1 MASTVAE
8 RIAAIEKEC
17 QGVWGTSGITSWER
31 DRLTEWKVRTFLT
44 EKQERVLQQI
54 EVKAGL
60 READEACAQG
70 TDV

>member
-1 MASTVAE
+1 MTIAE

-17 QGVWGTSGITSWER
+17 AGVWGTSGITSWER
-31 DRLTEWKVRTFLT
+31 DRLAEWKARTFLT

-60 READEACAQG
+60 REGED
-70 TDV
+70 D